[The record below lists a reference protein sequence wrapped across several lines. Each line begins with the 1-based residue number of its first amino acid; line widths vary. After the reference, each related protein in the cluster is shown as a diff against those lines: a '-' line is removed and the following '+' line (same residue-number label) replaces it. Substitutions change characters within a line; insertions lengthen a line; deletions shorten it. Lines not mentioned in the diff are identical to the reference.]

1 MDKQTEELLF
11 DYLSQYE
18 KDDSVVRE
26 LLALRK
32 EAILNKTSDTN
43 PMENSLWENLVDG
56 ALKGLNVVAI
66 ASMDWKLLAVA
77 RLLQAW
83 VEEKREEKRKKQ
95 QDLTLGVNY
104 NITHPGVSVTTDPY
118 GGRSYY

>member
-1 MDKQTEELLF
+1 MEKQTEDLLF
-11 DYLSQYE
+11 NYLSQYE
-18 KDDSVVRE
+18 KDDPVVRE
-26 LLALRK
+26 ILALRK
-32 EAILNKTSDTN
+32 EALLNKTADTN

-77 RLLQAW
+77 RLLQSW

>member
-1 MDKQTEELLF
+1 MEHEKEEFLF
-11 DYLSQYE
+11 NYLSQYE
-18 KDDSVVRE
+18 KDDPLVRE
-26 LLALRK
+26 VLALRK
-32 EAILNKTSDTN
+32 EALLNKTAESN
-43 PMENSLWENLVDG
+43 PLDNNFWETLVDS

-77 RLLQAW
+77 RLLSSW

-104 NITHPGVSVTTDPY
+104 NITHPGVQITQDSY